1 MGAVVVRGTNSAHV
15 SRIGYPPQ
23 HLQVLLPQNQVVYLI
38 EVDIVLEECECALCL
53 CPALTGSLCPHLGGY
68 NYPISPAMQR
78 FTQHTLGLSIHR
90 RRIEEVGTRCQCSI
104 HHCASVLFSDL
115 PAHIK
120 CSPGAHSNDRHL

>member
-1 MGAVVVRGTNSAHV
+1 MGAVVVRGTNSAHLPP
-15 SRIGYPPQ
+15 IAYPLK

-90 RRIEEVGTRCQCSI
+90 RRIEAVDTPRHS
-104 HHCASVLFSDL
+104 SL
-115 PAHIK
+115 PP
-120 CSPGAHSNDRHL
+120 CPTL